1 MNNLDFINKFNLQK
15 NLNINSNLTNFKNG
29 IKIDKETL
37 IKIKNEMKNKKL
49 PKKVIFCFLIIKL
62 ILNYLNNH

>member
-37 IKIKNEMKNKKL
+37 IKIKNEMKN
-49 PKKVIFCFLIIKL
+49 
-62 ILNYLNNH
+62 